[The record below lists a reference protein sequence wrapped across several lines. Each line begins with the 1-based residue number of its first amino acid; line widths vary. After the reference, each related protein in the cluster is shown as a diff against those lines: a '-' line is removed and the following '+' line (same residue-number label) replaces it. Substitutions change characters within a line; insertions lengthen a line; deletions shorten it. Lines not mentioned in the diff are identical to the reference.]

1 MDEKAHEINRII
13 LWLRQVKQ
21 IEELERLFGLK
32 DVHGKIECKKALFA
46 KFLFW
51 TPWMSY
57 NTEKYVMEDEEICL
71 FLDFI
76 RERKAHIQKLID
88 ETDKEKVELAQLV
101 LSGEITSKGL
111 MC

>member
-21 IEELERLFGLK
+21 IEALERFFRLG
-32 DVHGKIECKKALFA
+32 DMHGEIERTKALPV

-51 TPWMSY
+51 SGWMSY
-57 NTEKYVMEDEEICL
+57 NIEKYTLEDEEICL

-76 RERKAHIQKLID
+76 RERKAHIQKLIN
-88 ETDKEKVELAQLV
+88 ETDKEKLELAQLV